1 MRRTVAA
8 LLGAIALL
16 EASLASAAPDL
27 SSCGAKEFERYIGA
41 PVEALKRVRQ
51 GDVRYVCAGCAMTMD
66 YKSGRLTVIYD
77 RKTDRIMRLGC
88 N

>member
-1 MRRTVAA
+1 MPRFWSP
-8 LLGAIALL
+8 LLGAFALFG
-16 EASLASAAPDL
+16 ASSASAEPDL
-27 SSCGAKEFERYIGA
+27 STCGAQALKRHIGA

-51 GDVRYVCAGCAMTMD
+51 GDARYVRAGCAMTMD
-66 YKSGRLTVIYD
+66 YKSGRLTVVYD

>member
-1 MRRTVAA
+1 MRRIVAA
-8 LLGAIALL
+8 LVGAATLFG
-16 EASLASAAPDL
+16 ASPASAAPDL
-27 SSCGAKEFERYIGA
+27 SSCGAEEFTRYIGA

-51 GDVRYVCAGCAMTMD
+51 DDVRYACAGCAMTME
-66 YKSGRLTVIYD
+66 YNTGRLTVVYD

>member
-1 MRRTVAA
+1 MRRCGAS
-8 LLGAIALL
+8 LLGAFALFGVG
-16 EASLASAAPDL
+16 SASAAPDL

-41 PVEALKRVRQ
+41 PVDGLKRVRQ

-66 YKSGRLTVIYD
+66 YKSGRLTVVYD